1 MRPTRI
7 RRARRRAF
15 TLIEVLLVVL
25 IVLGLGTLATVAL
38 MGTRQGANKDIAIA
52 QMEQIKR
59 ALSNYEMALSEYPDP
74 DAQGLEALVTRPDFE
89 EESMGDKWRGPYLE
103 KEKLTDPWGSEIR
116 YELIEEETGESI
128 RKVVRLT
135 SSGPDKEE
143 GTEDDIV
150 VPKPDEDEL

>member
-1 MRPTRI
+1 MKPMRTH
-7 RRARRRAF
+7 RARRRAF

-38 MGTRQGANKDIAIA
+38 MGTRRGANEDIAIA

-59 ALSNYEMALSEYPDP
+59 ALNNYEMALKEFPDP
-74 DAQGLEALVTRPDFE
+74 DAQGLEALIEKPDFE
-89 EESMGDKWRGPYLE
+89 DESMGDKWRGPYLE
-103 KEKLTDPWGSEIR
+103 KEKLIDPWGSEIT
-116 YELIEEETGESI
+116 YELVEEETGETI
-128 RKVVRLT
+128 RKVVKLT
-135 SSGPDKEE
+135 SPGPDKEE